1 MILVLF
7 FLFIVLLISFII
19 IVLLLSNIQI
29 DLDNIYISNLNKKIK
44 VEFSAYLKIYFL
56 NRVKLA
62 CVKIKKEKIKKMYD
76 KNIKK
81 LRSEYSKKKNRLIT
95 KIILRSKFIL
105 NKVYIHGSIGTEDS
119 FLTAIIVGIINAVI
133 PTIAFKKIRSIKKD
147 EYYCNLVPVYIN
159 KNLINVNANI
169 VASIKVTEILN
180 SIIKIKKLRV
190 DNKKCI
196 F

>member
-62 CVKIKKEKIKKMYD
+62 SVKIKKEKIKKIYN

-81 LRSEYSKKKNRLIT
+81 FRSEYSKKKNKLIT

-133 PTIAFKKIRSIKKD
+133 PTIAFRKIRSIKKD
-147 EYYCNLVPVYIN
+147 EYYCNLVPMYIN
-159 KNLINVNANI
+159 KNLININANI

-180 SIIKIKKLRV
+180 SIIKIKKV
-190 DNKKCI
+190 EG
-196 F
+196 